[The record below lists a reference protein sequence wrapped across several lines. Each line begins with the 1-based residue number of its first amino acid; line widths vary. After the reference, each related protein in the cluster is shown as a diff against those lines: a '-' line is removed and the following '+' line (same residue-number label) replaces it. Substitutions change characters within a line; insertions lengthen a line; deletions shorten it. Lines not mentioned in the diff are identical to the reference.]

1 MYCSPKRFLLLLGCL
16 QWAMQT
22 RAQED
27 HLSCGRRK
35 VKTTYLIH
43 NGADA
48 IAGHWPW
55 HAAIF
60 HQKDKH
66 KEYACGGSILDETTI
81 LTASHC
87 VSTLSGVISAALV
100 TVHVGQIHLNQS
112 SEYTQ
117 TFEAR
122 EIIIN
127 PGFSKASI
135 IHDIALIKLRT
146 NISMNRYVQPVC
158 LWTMDSAL
166 ELIVGRNGTIVG
178 FGLSERDVVSEQ
190 LKQATIGVVDPYTCI
205 ASDRVVYGTHLTLE
219 MFCGK
224 GQNGVSACNGDS
236 GGGMFFEVS
245 GRWFVRGLVSFTPA
259 RGSSGLCDPLKY
271 TVYTDV
277 AKYVEWIKQYIDQ
290 RVLPVESDVLEVD
303 YEEKLRLFNFGSCGV
318 LDARSKFIPW
328 LGAVKL
334 PNDNRTRC
342 MVTLISEWYA
352 VGPAH
357 CFNTVGVIPYILLGN
372 VPDETTSQCTYSTNI
387 EDCMVFEQTRKIQRI
402 IVHPKFGPNNSADNI
417 ALLELLT
424 PADTSQPNVQPICM
438 PVTPE
443 LRTNAKTNLSVVAI
457 ARRGLRQQNIT
468 VRFVEPVECTRQYA
482 EQKIEL
488 KLEFKRMCA
497 VQPSKREERFCYS
510 LTEGVPIQ
518 EMKIFGGKE
527 QYFLRGFELTG
538 AACSTI
544 TPSIYNNIEAYVDWI
559 LYNMRYNEQEGASDG
574 GTIITTQETL
584 ESEWEKLQPGN
595 DKMRL
600 FNMNTCGLIDPD
612 SISKYFATYMPWVG
626 ILESRTVPNN
636 EFLEERL
643 VVLISEWYVLAPKY
657 SVQKDFIWR
666 YILLGQIHTFFEE
679 SRQRI
684 EIKNVILPPS
694 DHPRQL
700 FALLELLEPA
710 DLTNPHIQPICLPFM
725 DGLHRNKPAEV
736 IMTSYHNNFGIIHAN
751 KTLKITTYQHCQPRL
766 LHAGQLISFVTEPLC
781 AVESSD
787 ELKHESLYSKLG
799 SPYQLTVPYAERPRY
814 FLYGMHVDGSYIL
827 SRLHHG
833 PYIFHKIEKADL
845 AWIVNSVRE
854 NEQQSSF
861 PSKIRSERVNLRSM
875 QHVSRSAFFNF
886 ETCGISSNS
895 YPMPWIGD
903 LIVGKKLISTIILI
917 SDRYVVSPATHVY
930 SYVPNKL
937 HATLGH
943 ETRHINDSNVQKIP
957 IEELIVHPRY
967 NKLNL
972 ANDIALARL
981 ATAVDTSLPNVR
993 PICLPII
1000 DAIRS
1005 YDLSSLFM
1013 DFYDPLLYKKQSD
1026 NAADRYI
1033 DQVECQHRW
1042 QGLMVG
1048 FTIDTSN
1055 HCVLEKRTLEDNK
1068 LVEIENGDVL
1078 YSRQRLALSDREFLR
1093 GFAVFKPD
1101 LPSIYYPAVY
1111 INTDAYLDWI
1121 LETIVQRTALPFD
1134 LREELIF
1141 SE

>member
-1 MYCSPKRFLLLLGCL
+1 
-16 QWAMQT
+16 
-22 RAQED
+22 
-27 HLSCGRRK
+27 
-35 VKTTYLIH
+35 
-43 NGADA
+43 
-48 IAGHWPW
+48 
-55 HAAIF
+55 
-60 HQKDKH
+60 
-66 KEYACGGSILDETTI
+66 
-81 LTASHC
+81 
-87 VSTLSGVISAALV
+87 
-100 TVHVGQIHLNQS
+100 
-112 SEYTQ
+112 
-117 TFEAR
+117 
-122 EIIIN
+122 
-127 PGFSKASI
+127 
-135 IHDIALIKLRT
+135 
-146 NISMNRYVQPVC
+146 
-158 LWTMDSAL
+158 MDSAL

-178 FGLSERDVVSEQ
+178 FGLSEWDVVSEQ

-303 YEEKLRLFNFGSCGV
+303 YEEKLRLFNFGSC
-318 LDARSKFIPW
+318 
-328 LGAVKL
+328 
-334 PNDNRTRC
+334 
-342 MVTLISEWYA
+342 
-352 VGPAH
+352 
-357 CFNTVGVIPYILLGN
+357 
-372 VPDETTSQCTYSTNI
+372 DETTSQCTYSTNI

-402 IVHPKFGPNNSADNI
+402 IVHPKFGPNNSADYI
-417 ALLELLT
+417 ALLELLS

-559 LYNMRYNEQEGASDG
+559 LYNM
-574 GTIITTQETL
+574 
-584 ESEWEKLQPGN
+584 
-595 DKMRL
+595 
-600 FNMNTCGLIDPD
+600 
-612 SISKYFATYMPWVG
+612 
-626 ILESRTVPNN
+626 
-636 EFLEERL
+636 
-643 VVLISEWYVLAPKY
+643 
-657 SVQKDFIWR
+657 
-666 YILLGQIHTFFEE
+666 
-679 SRQRI
+679 
-684 EIKNVILPPS
+684 
-694 DHPRQL
+694 RQL

-845 AWIVNSVRE
+845 AWIVDSVRE

-861 PSKIRSERVNLRSM
+861 PSKIRSERVNL
-875 QHVSRSAFFNF
+875 
-886 ETCGISSNS
+886 S
-895 YPMPWIGD
+895 Y
-903 LIVGKKLISTIILI
+903 
-917 SDRYVVSPATHVY
+917 
-930 SYVPNKL
+930 
-937 HATLGH
+937 
-943 ETRHINDSNVQKIP
+943 
-957 IEELIVHPRY
+957 
-967 NKLNL
+967 
-972 ANDIALARL
+972 
-981 ATAVDTSLPNVR
+981 
-993 PICLPII
+993 
-1000 DAIRS
+1000 
-1005 YDLSSLFM
+1005 
-1013 DFYDPLLYKKQSD
+1013 
-1026 NAADRYI
+1026 
-1033 DQVECQHRW
+1033 
-1042 QGLMVG
+1042 
-1048 FTIDTSN
+1048 
-1055 HCVLEKRTLEDNK
+1055 
-1068 LVEIENGDVL
+1068 
-1078 YSRQRLALSDREFLR
+1078 
-1093 GFAVFKPD
+1093 
-1101 LPSIYYPAVY
+1101 
-1111 INTDAYLDWI
+1111 
-1121 LETIVQRTALPFD
+1121 
-1134 LREELIF
+1134 
-1141 SE
+1141 